1 MRAGKKALLLSSIT
15 LTIVGGLLIV
25 GGCLSSPRDFSSPQA
40 IIRLVDENGS
50 PMSGI
55 EVDRSWYDSDRKAE
69 GHDMTESDESG
80 IARFAK
86 VPARV
91 GLFTG
96 AGRKAVML
104 IATCGSGSGTQT
116 VIFVRYH
123 GFCKVVP
130 MGKPPHPTGEANQD
144 PDGVWFY
151 SSADSQGNTTAHLTF
166 PQKITN
172 IDYVLLSS
180 KIDGGK
186 KASKALLGTER
197 SRFGIRVG
205 AGCRSFL
212 AGQFPQCE
220 E

>member
-1 MRAGKKALLLSSIT
+1 
-15 LTIVGGLLIV
+15 
-25 GGCLSSPRDFSSPQA
+25 
-40 IIRLVDENGS
+40 
-50 PMSGI
+50 
-55 EVDRSWYDSDRKAE
+55 
-69 GHDMTESDESG
+69 
-80 IARFAK
+80 
-86 VPARV
+86 
-91 GLFTG
+91 
-96 AGRKAVML
+96 ML

-186 KASKALLGTER
+186 K
-197 SRFGIRVG
+197 GIQSTPRNG
-205 AGCRSFL
+205 AFAFWHSGWRWL
-212 AGQFPQCE
+212 PQFPCRAIPTVRGVIVPVGGLALPRNVRRRRFVRARSASLSMKGEWSQFPDSNRRPTLYESVALPTELNWLNCRKFNDLQ
-220 E
+220 